1 MTRAMIVTVL
11 ARYEGVD
18 TTSGEL
24 WYTEGAQWAVNN
36 GISDGTNLDA
46 AVTRE
51 QLVTMLYR
59 YAGEPAAT
67 GSASSFTDGDDVS
80 SWAADAMSWAIGAS
94 LVGGVGNNTLNPQ
107 GTATRAEVAT
117 ILMRFISNLD

>member
-1 MTRAMIVTVL
+1 
-11 ARYEGVD
+11 
-18 TTSGEL
+18 
-24 WYTEGAQWAVNN
+24 
-36 GISDGTNLDA
+36 
-46 AVTRE
+46 
-51 QLVTMLYR
+51 MLYR

-80 SWAADAMSWAIGAS
+80 SWAADAMSWAIGAC